1 MILERYELPQL
12 AEMTVLDGE
21 NETAPGSTIS
31 APATSGPLI
40 PIPVIVEE
48 C

>member
-1 MILERYELPQL
+1 MTLERYELPEL

-21 NETAPGSTIS
+21 NDTEPGSTIP
-31 APATSGPLI
+31 APGVSGPLI
-40 PIPVIVEE
+40 PIPVIVED